1 MSFVFDLLPAALGG
15 TAAAA
20 SAAAIPVGTIL
31 GGGSVAAGTIMPV
44 AATAAST
51 GISLSSIL
59 TGTASLLSVISG
71 MAGASADAEAL
82 NQQARE
88 ADMEQQTAAVKG
100 KANQL
105 AIKREMMDAVGQRDV
120 AAAASGVDLSFGTAA
135 QVRKEAFREADQA
148 LDSNSLTTM
157 STMSQYEQR
166 AATYR
171 KRAKQVKSAG
181 IMNALV
187 GGLTAFA
194 G

>member
-1 MSFVFDLLPAALGG
+1 MTVLFDLLPAALGG
-15 TAAAA
+15 TAAAGA
-20 SAAAIPVGTIL
+20 TAAG
-31 GGGSVAAGTIMPV
+31 AAGTAV
-44 AATAAST
+44 GTAVGVGGAAAGT

-59 TGTASLLSVISG
+59 SGTASLLSVVAG
-71 MAGASADAEAL
+71 MAGANADAEAL
-82 NQQARE
+82 EQQARE
-88 ADMEQQTAAVKG
+88 ADMEQQTEGVKG
-100 KANQL
+100 RANQL

-135 QVRKEAFREADQA
+135 EVRKDAFREADQA
-148 LDSNSLTTM
+148 LTSNTFTTM
-157 STMSQYEQR
+157 SNQSQYEQR

-194 G
+194 